1 MELRRVNVIYG
12 KNDLVKSIERRLR
25 LEFLLRLNELTVSQ
39 NVSCTTSN
47 HILVICVMCK
57 HSLNIPSRLQDSRAH
72 VNLMEAIW
80 SATPLKLPAY
90 LAREHM
96 FTHSP
101 WSAFPGLTSPGPKH
115 AVTAV
120 FDAKTARTASNRKF
134 VMFGDI
140 IGANCA

>member
-1 MELRRVNVIYG
+1 
-12 KNDLVKSIERRLR
+12 
-25 LEFLLRLNELTVSQ
+25 
-39 NVSCTTSN
+39 
-47 HILVICVMCK
+47 MCDRCK
-57 HSLNIPSRLQDSRAH
+57 LSLNIPSQLQDSRAH